1 MLKLLIK
8 KETNQILKNKYVYLS
23 MIVCGLVISILFSMV
38 LNNNSSTFIVAG
50 LFWIMIFFVSSL
62 GLYRSMEAEI
72 KMKAYYNLLLSPIDK
87 GYIFISKSIAFFIFL
102 CLTEII
108 LFPIFQLLVKVN
120 FVYSNIFILS
130 ALTINW
136 TISTLGVIISM
147 MSIQTNLGE
156 TLIPMLL
163 FPLLVP
169 ILIAASNITNYTIQG
184 LSYQYYS
191 FWFLICIT
199 FSVLTTLIGFW
210 FFKGILQE

>member
-1 MLKLLIK
+1 MLNILIE
-8 KETNQILKNKYVYLS
+8 KEVKQILNNKFVYLS
-23 MIVCGLVISILFSMV
+23 MLACGLVITILFSMIS
-38 LNNNSSTFIVAG
+38 NNNDSIFIASG

-62 GLYRSMEAEI
+62 GLYRSMESEI

-87 GYIFISKSIAFFIFL
+87 GNVFISKSIAFFVFL

-120 FVYSNIFILS
+120 FVYSYTFIIS
-130 ALTINW
+130 TLTINW
-136 TISTLGVIISM
+136 SISTLGVIVSM
-147 MSIQTNLGE
+147 MSIQTKLGE

-169 ILIAASNITNYTIQG
+169 ILIAASNITNSIIQG

-191 FWFLICIT
+191 FWLLICIT
-199 FSVLTTLIGFW
+199 FSVLTTIVGFW
-210 FFKGILQE
+210 SFKGILQE

>member
-1 MLKLLIK
+1 MLA
-8 KETNQILKNKYVYLS
+8 
-23 MIVCGLVISILFSMV
+23 CGLVITILFSMIS
-38 LNNNSSTFIVAG
+38 NNNDSIFIASG

-62 GLYRSMEAEI
+62 GLYRSMESEI

-87 GYIFISKSIAFFIFL
+87 GNVFISKSIAFFVFL

-120 FVYSNIFILS
+120 FVYSYTFIIS
-130 ALTINW
+130 TLTINW
-136 TISTLGVIISM
+136 SISTLGVIVSM
-147 MSIQTNLGE
+147 MSIQTKLGE

-169 ILIAASNITNYTIQG
+169 ILIAASNITNSIIQG

-191 FWFLICIT
+191 FWLLICIT
-199 FSVLTTLIGFW
+199 FSVLTTIVGFW
-210 FFKGILQE
+210 SFKGILQE